1 MNVQYRRHASLILF
15 KVLEARQQLSS
26 DSLVSLRAF
35 WTEELS
41 RESPLCRP
49 SNENYIIQVMLM
61 S

>member
-1 MNVQYRRHASLILF
+1 MSVQYRRHASLLF
-15 KVLEARQQLSS
+15 KVLEARQQISS

>member
-1 MNVQYRRHASLILF
+1 MSVQYRRHASLLF

-26 DSLVSLRAF
+26 DSPVSLRAF

>member
-1 MNVQYRRHASLILF
+1 MSVQYRRHASLLF

-41 RESPLCRP
+41 RESPLYRP

>member
-1 MNVQYRRHASLILF
+1 MSVQYRRHASLLF

-49 SNENYIIQVMLM
+49 SNENYIIQVMLV

>member
-1 MNVQYRRHASLILF
+1 MSVQYRRHASLLF
-15 KVLEARQQLSS
+15 KVFEARQQLSS

>member
-1 MNVQYRRHASLILF
+1 MSVQYRRHASLLF

-49 SNENYIIQVMLM
+49 SNENYIIQVILM

>member
-1 MNVQYRRHASLILF
+1 MSVQYRRHASLLF

-41 RESPLCRP
+41 RESPLCHP